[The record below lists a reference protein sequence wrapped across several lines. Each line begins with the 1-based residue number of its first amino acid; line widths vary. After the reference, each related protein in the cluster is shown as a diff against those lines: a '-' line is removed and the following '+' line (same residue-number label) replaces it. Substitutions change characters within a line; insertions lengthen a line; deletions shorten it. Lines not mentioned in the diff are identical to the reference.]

1 MNTQTEMFTQSGN
14 VMMPVVGRITQLTD
28 DRRVEL
34 SKFAEDCNK
43 NAGVDHA
50 GNQSA
55 EILHYLQGGDSLTPI
70 GALRLFGCFRL
81 GARIFDLKRDGHDIK
96 TEMVTLES
104 GKRVARYS
112 LNKERV

>member
-1 MNTQTEMFTQSGN
+1 MTQGELQFT
-14 VMMPVVGRITQLTD
+14 VGRITQLTD

-43 NAGVDHA
+43 SAGADHA

-55 EILHYLQGGDSLTPI
+55 EILRYLQGGNSLTPI

-81 GARIFDLKRDGHDIK
+81 GARIWDLKRDGYDIK

-104 GKRVARYS
+104 GKRVAMYS
-112 LNKERV
+112 ITKEAV